1 MLEKLQAVE
10 NRYEELCF
18 RSEQPDFYA
27 DPKRAAA
34 FLREKNELEP
44 IVETFRAYNRA
55 SRDMEEAQDLMADP
69 EMRELCQET
78 FQKAKTDKE
87 NLYRELQV
95 LLLPKDPNDS
105 RNIFL
110 EIRAGTGGDES
121 ALFAGDLLRMYL
133 RYAEDHRWQTEIV
146 SKNDSE
152 LGGYKEVIVRIIGEG
167 AYSKLKFESGGH
179 RVQRVPATE
188 SQGRVHTSACTVAV
202 LPELDEI
209 GEVNLNPA
217 DLRIDVF

>member
-1 MLEKLQAVE
+1 MFDKLEDLV
-10 NRYEELCF
+10 RRLEELNIELTDPDVISNQDKY
-18 RSEQPDFYA
+18 RQLMKEQ
-27 DPKRAAA
+27 
-34 FLREKNELEP
+34 NELTP
-44 IVETFRAYNRA
+44 IVEKYQEYRAA
-55 SRDMEEAQDLMADP
+55 KDGVEDSLAILEEENDE
-69 EMRELCQET
+69 EMREMLKEELND
-78 FQKAKTDKE
+78 AKTRIE
-87 NLYRELQV
+87 ELEHTLKI

-179 RVQRVPATE
+179 RVQRVPATL
-188 SQGRVHTSACTVAV
+188 SLIH
-202 LPELDEI
+202 I
-209 GEVNLNPA
+209 
-217 DLRIDVF
+217 